1 MRWLMLCGDN
11 LTLLDHRP
19 ADWAWMVKA
28 GSFRFLLHARPNSH
42 WPRGGNHLLP
52 PPAAEQPEPADPA

>member
-11 LTLLDHRP
+11 VMLLDHRP

-28 GSFRFLLHARPNSH
+28 GGFRFLLYARPPDH
-42 WPRGGNHLLP
+42 WPRVGNHPLP